1 MLVAVLSDI
10 HSNLRALDA
19 VLGSIGTVDAVWHLG
34 DVVGYG
40 PQPDAVVERLREVGA
55 VGVRG
60 NHDEAVCGRLSME
73 DFSDDAR
80 AADLWTRAQ
89 IDAGTLAYLEG
100 LPITMRPDAG
110 LAPEPAPGAALE
122 TYVSGLGAVPVAVPV
137 AATDFTLVHGS
148 PREPTWEYL
157 TETVAARENLD
168 YFDTRFCLV
177 GHTHKPLVLRE
188 RRGYMQLLIPEP
200 ESRLELGD
208 QRAFLNPGSV
218 GQPRDGDPRASYLV
232 LDTTAGRATWQR
244 VAYDVAATQAEML
257 AAGLPPYLAQRLS
270 RGH

>member
-19 VLGSIGTVDAVWHLG
+19 VLGSIGTVDAIWHLG

-40 PQPDAVVERLREVGA
+40 PQPDAVVERLRDVGA

-60 NHDEAVCGRLSME
+60 NHDDAVCGRLSME

-80 AADLWTRAQ
+80 TADLWTRARV
-89 IDAGTLAYLEG
+89 DARTLAYLDG
-100 LPITMRPDAG
+100 LPVRMRPDDGPSPEA
-110 LAPEPAPGAALE
+110 APRASLE
-122 TYVSGLGAVPVAVPV
+122 ASGSGLGAVPVA
-137 AATDFTLVHGS
+137 AADFTLVHGS
-148 PREPTWEYL
+148 PREPVWEYL
-157 TETVAARENLD
+157 TETVAARENLE

-177 GHTHKPLVLRE
+177 GHTHKPLVLRDW
-188 RRGYMQLLIPEP
+188 RGHIQLLVPEP

-208 QRAFLNPGSV
+208 HRAFLNPGSV
-218 GQPRDGDPRASYLV
+218 GQPRDGDPRASYMV
-232 LDTTAGRATWQR
+232 LDTAAGRVTWRR

-257 AAGLPPYLAQRLS
+257 AAGLPPYLARRLS
-270 RGH
+270 SGR